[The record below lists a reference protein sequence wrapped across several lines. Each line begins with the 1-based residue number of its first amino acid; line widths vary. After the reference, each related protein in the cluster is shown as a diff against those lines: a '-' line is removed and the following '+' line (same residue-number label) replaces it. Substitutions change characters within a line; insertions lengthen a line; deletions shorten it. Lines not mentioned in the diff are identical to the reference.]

1 MPHPYSSMK
10 ILALLEHSPRSA
22 IELSNTLGTSPRTVR
37 IQTQKLLKWGQ
48 LEVSDERIQAVP
60 TGNVRLDGKPIIT
73 QIRTRLMKTTD
84 RGRAR
89 LAKKGGHGRFCPEC
103 AGGKRKR

>member
-1 MPHPYSSMK
+1 MPHPYSSLK
-10 ILALLEHSPRSA
+10 ILALLDHFERSA
-22 IELSNTLGTSPRTVR
+22 VELAQLLGTSPRTVR
-37 IQTQKLLKWGQ
+37 IQAAKLLKWGQ

-60 TGNVRLDGKPIIT
+60 TGNVRLDGKPVIT

-89 LAKKGGHGRFCPEC
+89 LFKKGGHKRFCPAC
-103 AGGKRKR
+103 AGKKR